1 MSNFPFTRATPHQEK
16 GPYRQKELGEAL
28 GGGLKGE
35 KGAEMAWVHLGG
47 LAAGRLQG
55 QPSEPKSFQPFLPL

>member
-1 MSNFPFTRATPHQEK
+1 MSNFPFTRATLHREK
-16 GPYRQKELGEAL
+16 GPYRQKGLGEAL

-35 KGAEMAWVHLGG
+35 KGAEMAWVHLAG

-55 QPSEPKSFQPFLPL
+55 QASKPKPF